1 MFCSLKMQM
10 HSYLPLT
17 LDSVRGDKKH
27 NQSMP
32 ERQTDAASSE
42 RAFDK
47 NATEKE
53 TDTELSS

>member
-1 MFCSLKMQM
+1 M
-10 HSYLPLT
+10 HAYLPLT

-32 ERQTDAASSE
+32 ERQTDAPSSE

-47 NATEKE
+47 NAIERK
-53 TDTELSS
+53 TDTELISN